1 MTAILISGILFI
13 PAIVGVSA
21 VLFGKESEAERI
33 YA

>member
-21 VLFGKESEAERI
+21 VLFGADNESLCI
-33 YA
+33 